1 MPRNAELAEF
11 VQSFLV
17 KHQINPKYQAAIIRM
32 VQKKLEETE
41 RMNKPDKSKEA
52 SVKE

>member
-1 MPRNAELAEF
+1 MPRNANLAEF

-32 VQKKLEETE
+32 VQEKLKETDNISKQE
-41 RMNKPDKSKEA
+41 KSKES